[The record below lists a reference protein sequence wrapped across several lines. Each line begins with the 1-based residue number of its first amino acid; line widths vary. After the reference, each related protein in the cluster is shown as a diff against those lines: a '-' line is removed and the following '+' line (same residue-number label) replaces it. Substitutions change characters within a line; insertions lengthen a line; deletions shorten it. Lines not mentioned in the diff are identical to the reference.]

1 MLRGG
6 GEHGVVPFALLWV
19 TLQCP
24 RDRRAEEAASISKSI
39 TSLNA
44 VIQMLAE
51 GKKAVQVPYEESTLS
66 HLFKVSVTLS
76 PDFPCPRAVFSS
88 ASL

>member
-1 MLRGG
+1 M
-6 GEHGVVPFALLWV
+6 VVNMALFPPALLWMM
-19 TLQCP
+19 LQCSH
-24 RDRRAEEAASISKSI
+24 DRRAEEAASISTSI

-76 PDFPCPRAVFSS
+76 LLPDFPCPRAVFSS